1 MDPERLRNVGITAHI
16 DAGKT
21 TLTEH
26 ILYISGVVDRYGE
39 VQDGTAFTDWM
50 SEERERGITITA
62 ASVQCLW
69 GGCAVNI
76 IDTPGHVDFTV
87 EVERSLRVLDGVIA
101 VFSAVEGVE
110 SQSETV
116 WRQADS
122 FDLPRLAFI
131 NKMDRVGA
139 DLEAVVESMKERLGA
154 SPVLFQ
160 LPIGE
165 GEDFRGVIDLIRGV
179 ALVGGEGRAPP
190 EAIPIPESL
199 EIEVELAREQLFNS
213 ILQDEALIECF
224 LETGDVPV
232 VPALNEARRA
242 VVSGRVV
249 PVFCGAAR
257 HNQGVHALLDAVVAL
272 IPSPLDRADP
282 RLPPDGPFAGLAFK
296 IQKIPRIGNLIY
308 VRVYSGELRTG
319 DRLLNSRTGRI
330 EKVERLLVVL
340 ADEGE
345 VVERLGPGEIGAV
358 LGLSAVGTG
367 DTLCDPEHPL
377 DFGVMAFPEPVLS
390 VAVWGDDE
398 EGERLLEEALQEKV
412 REDPTLTLVNNEE
425 TGERLL
431 SGMGE
436 LHLEVVLERLR
447 AELPGMVRSGQPLVA
462 YRETIRRSAIGVGE
476 VDGRRGGRGR
486 YAQVEIAIVPAA
498 PGEGVQVQ
506 ADEIAGLPRELLD
519 AALSGLSEGLRV
531 GPLLGY
537 PLADLQVTV
546 TNGHHKEFDSTET
559 EFRAAGRLALRRAL
573 TEAVPQ
579 LLEPVMRLEIM
590 TPGEY
595 TGSVIGDLSARRGD
609 VTGMTVKG
617 RLQILGARVPLARL
631 FGYATDLRSM
641 TRGLAGCSIHFSHYE
656 PLPANIATELI
667 SKGRRG

>member
-26 ILYISGVVDRYGE
+26 ILYIAGVVDRYGE

-50 SEERERGITITA
+50 NQERERGITITA

-69 GGCAVNI
+69 ASCAVNI

-116 WRQADS
+116 WRQADA

-139 DLEAVVESMKERLGA
+139 DLDAVIESMRERLGA
-154 SPVLFQ
+154 SPLLFQ

-165 GEDFRGVIDLIRGV
+165 GADFRGVVDLIRGV
-179 ALVGGEGRAPP
+179 ALLGGEGRAPP
-190 EAIPIPESL
+190 EERPIPAEL
-199 EIEVELAREQLFNS
+199 EVEVELAREQLFNHV
-213 ILQDEALIECF
+213 LQDELLIERF
-224 LETGDVPV
+224 LETGEVPV
-232 VPALNEARRA
+232 ADALMEARRA

-272 IPSPLDRADP
+272 MPSPLDNIDP
-282 RLPPDGPFAGLAFK
+282 RIPADGPFAGLAFK
-296 IQKIPRIGNLIY
+296 IQRIPRLGSLTY
-308 VRVYSGELRTG
+308 VRVYAGELKPG
-319 DRLLNSRTGRI
+319 DRVLNSRTGREEHI
-330 EKVERLLVVL
+330 EKLLIVL

-345 VVERLGPGEIGAV
+345 AVDRLGPGEIGAV
-358 LGLSAVGTG
+358 LGLSEVGTG

-377 DFGVMAFPEPVLS
+377 DFGVMAFPEPVVS
-390 VAVWGDDE
+390 VAIWAEDDD
-398 EGERLLEEALQEKV
+398 GERLLEAALRE
-412 REDPTLTLVNNEE
+412 RISEDPTLSLVYNAE
-425 TGERLL
+425 TGERLV

-447 AELPGMVRSGQPLVA
+447 AELRVSVRSSQPQVA
-462 YRETIRRSAIGVGE
+462 YRETIQRPAVAVGE
-476 VDGRRGGRGR
+476 IDGRRGGRGR
-486 YAQVEIAIVPAA
+486 YALVEVSLTPAA
-498 PGEGVQVQ
+498 AGVGVELQ
-506 ADEIAGLPRELLD
+506 AAEIPGLPKELLD
-519 AALSGLSEGLRV
+519 AALSGIAEGLRS

-546 TNGHHKEFDSTET
+546 TNGHHKEFDSTES

-573 TEAVPQ
+573 SEATPQ

-590 TPGEY
+590 TPDEY

-617 RLQILGARVPLARL
+617 RLQILGAKAPLARL

-656 PLPANIATELI
+656 SLPASIASELI

>member
-1 MDPERLRNVGITAHI
+1 VDPERLRNVGITAHI